1 MTRGEAAP
9 AVESPVVDAHAHIYS
24 ANMPVSSSAWFRP
37 GHAFTA
43 EQYLDVLDA
52 HGVQFGVIAGISIF
66 GTYNDYM
73 IAQLRRYRRLRG
85 TAIVDRTTDRYALE
99 RMKADG
105 IVGIRLQLTR
115 QDLPDLAGDEY
126 RILFR
131 RLADLDLHIEV
142 VVEGPRW
149 PQVLPHLESSGAK
162 IVIDHFGH
170 PDPQAGIHCTG
181 FQAVLRSVEQGR
193 TWVKLSAPFRLT
205 WAAPGLAQRDP
216 KSVTLAREVAQCL
229 LENAGTERLVWG
241 SDCPFIGHE
250 ATQSFGDALKELG
263 TWIPDA
269 RMRRELS
276 DTALKLYF
284 S

>member
-1 MTRGEAAP
+1 
-9 AVESPVVDAHAHIYS
+9 
-24 ANMPVSSSAWFRP
+24 MPVSSSAWFRP
-37 GHAFTA
+37 GQAFTA

-52 HGVQFGVIAGISIF
+52 HGVHFGVIAGISIF

-73 IAQLRRYRRLRG
+73 IAQLRKYKRLRG
-85 TAIVDRTTDRYALE
+85 TAIVDSTTDRYALE

-126 RILFR
+126 RMLFR

-149 PQVLPHLESSGAK
+149 PQVLPHLEASGAK

-170 PDPQAGIHCTG
+170 PDPQAGINCTG

-216 KSVTLAREVAQCL
+216 AVRRARARGGALPVGERRARSGWSGAVTVHSSGTSRARLSASTL
-229 LENAGTERLVWG
+229 KN
-241 SDCPFIGHE
+241 S
-250 ATQSFGDALKELG
+250 AT
-263 TWIPDA
+263 WVPDA

>member
-1 MTRGEAAP
+1 MTVAAP
-9 AVESPVVDAHAHIYS
+9 PAPPIVDAHAHIFS
-24 ANMPVSSSAWFRP
+24 ADMPVSSSAWYRP
-37 GHAFTA
+37 AQAFTA

-52 HGVQFGVIAGISIF
+52 HGIHFGVIAGISIYGF
-66 GTYNDYM
+66 YNDYM
-73 IAQLRRYRRLRG
+73 IEQLHKYKRLRG
-85 TAIVDRTTDRYALE
+85 TAIVASTTDRHALE
-99 RMKADG
+99 QMKADG

-126 RILFR
+126 QLLFR

-149 PQVLPHLESSGAK
+149 LQVLPLLESSGAK

-170 PDPQAGIHCTG
+170 PDPQEGINCAG
-181 FQAVLRSVEQGR
+181 FQAVLRSVERGR

-205 WAAPGLAQRDP
+205 WAAPGQSQRDLG
-216 KSVTLAREVAQCL
+216 SVTLAREAAHCL
-229 LENAGTERLVWG
+229 LQNAGAERLVWG
-241 SDCPFIGHE
+241 SDCPFVGHE
-250 ATQSFGDALKELG
+250 SSVSFADTLDEYSG
-263 TWIPDA
+263 WFPDT
-269 RMRRELS
+269 RTRRKLS

>member
-1 MTRGEAAP
+1 MIAAAP
-9 AVESPVVDAHAHIYS
+9 VPSPGPPVVDAHAHIYS

-37 GHAFTA
+37 GQAFTA
-43 EQYLDVLDA
+43 EQYLGVLDA
-52 HGVQFGVIAGISIF
+52 HGIHFGVIAGISIF

-73 IAQLRRYRRLRG
+73 IEQLRKHKRLRG
-85 TAIVDRTTDRYALE
+85 TAIVASTTDRYALE

-105 IVGIRLQLTR
+105 VVGIRLQLTR
-115 QDLPDLAGDEY
+115 QDLPDLSSDEY
-126 RILFR
+126 RLLFR
-131 RLADLDLHIEV
+131 RLADLDMHIEV

-149 PQVLPHLESSGAK
+149 PQVLPLLESSGAR

-170 PDPQAGIHCTG
+170 PDPRDGIDCAG
-181 FQAVLRSVEQGR
+181 FREVLRSVERGR

-205 WAAPGLAQRDP
+205 WAAPGQSRDP
-216 KSVTLAREVAQCL
+216 QSIRLASDAARCL
-229 LENAGTERLVWG
+229 LKYAGTERLVWG

-250 ATQSFGDALKELG
+250 SSVTYGNTIDEYAT
-263 TWIPDA
+263 WVPDA
-269 RMRRELS
+269 HARRQLS

>member
-1 MTRGEAAP
+1 
-9 AVESPVVDAHAHIYS
+9 
-24 ANMPVSSSAWFRP
+24 
-37 GHAFTA
+37 
-43 EQYLDVLDA
+43 
-52 HGVQFGVIAGISIF
+52 
-66 GTYNDYM
+66 
-73 IAQLRRYRRLRG
+73 
-85 TAIVDRTTDRYALE
+85 
-99 RMKADG
+99 MKDDG

-126 RILFR
+126 RMLFR

-149 PQVLPHLESSGAK
+149 PEVLPHLESSGAK

-170 PDPQAGIHCTG
+170 PDPSSGIHCAG
-181 FQAVLRSVEQGR
+181 FQAVLRSVERGK
-193 TWVKLSAPFRLT
+193 TWIKLSAPFRLT
-205 WAAPGLAQRDP
+205 WAAPGMAQRDP
-216 KSVTLAREVAQCL
+216 KSVTLAREAAQCL
-229 LENAGTERLVWG
+229 LQNAGTERLVWG

-250 ATQSFGDALKELG
+250 STETFGDARDALAA
-263 TWIPDA
+263 WVPDA